1 MRTHTATLLLLLAC
15 STCPAHADDQ
25 DDGITADDSVQSYS
39 DISSSSRNFSY
50 LAQRARSKAASGSGD
65 VVLSDSGALNSVIL
79 DAGAEI
85 NGDIIIID
93 DSSGDK
99 TVISN

>member
-1 MRTHTATLLLLLAC
+1 MRTHIATLLLLAC
-15 STCPAHADDQ
+15 CAASPACADDQ

-39 DISSSSRNFSY
+39 DIGSSSRNFSY
-50 LAQRARSKAASGSGD
+50 LAQRARSKASSGSGD
-65 VVLSDSGALNSVIL
+65 VVLSESGALNSVIL